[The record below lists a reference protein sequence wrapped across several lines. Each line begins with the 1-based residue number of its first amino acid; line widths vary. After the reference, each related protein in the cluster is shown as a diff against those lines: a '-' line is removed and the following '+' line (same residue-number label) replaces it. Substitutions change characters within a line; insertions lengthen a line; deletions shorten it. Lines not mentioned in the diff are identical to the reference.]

1 MALLPAVLLTSC
13 SDDDDDNYGSLLKG
27 ETLFMDYYEDYLDGE
42 VVASGSLG
50 VQFFDDGDIYGG
62 NSDYDFD
69 WDAWRMDGNMIVVA
83 NADGSVEK
91 YSVIRFDKGTGEF
104 VARCNFNEEG
114 VVDYRLIYGE
124 VDSDKYD

>member
-1 MALLPAVLLTSC
+1 M
-13 SDDDDDNYGSLLKG
+13 
-27 ETLFMDYYEDYLDGE
+27 
-42 VVASGSLG
+42 GSLG

-69 WDAWRMDGNMIVVA
+69 WDAWRMNGNTIVVA
-83 NADGSVEK
+83 NADGSIEK